1 MNKRIKGDVKIVIA
15 IVLALVSFFG
25 LSKYASS
32 PKTYEKTIASLDD
45 KKVTATA
52 LAVSATA
59 ASVAVS
65 AIPSDVA
72 TPIANELAELSSYF
86 IIILGAIYLE
96 KYLLTIIGYITFRI
110 LIPIACALFILNRIR
125 ENETCRNIM
134 KKLVTIGLMALLVI
148 PGSEKISGLIQE
160 TYDTSIQDVIDSVPE
175 EIEIE
180 EEEEGGFSALW
191 GKVKDGVTGAVD
203 TVKDTLNNFLEAIAV
218 MIVTTCVIP
227 IVTMLFFI
235 WASKSIL
242 GVNINLPE
250 KEQLMFVKKGMRKIK
265 QKNEEDE

>member
-72 TPIANELAELSSYF
+72 TPIANELA
-86 IIILGAIYLE
+86 
-96 KYLLTIIGYITFRI
+96 
-110 LIPIACALFILNRIR
+110 
-125 ENETCRNIM
+125 
-134 KKLVTIGLMALLVI
+134 LLVI
-148 PGSEKISGLIQE
+148 PGSEKISSIIQA
-160 TYDTSIQDVIDSVPE
+160 TYDTSIQNVIDSVPE

-180 EEEEGGFSALW
+180 EDEEGVFSAIW
-191 GKVKDGVTGAVD
+191 GKVKGGVTGAVD

-250 KEQLMFVKKGMRKIK
+250 KEQLMLVKKGIQKIK
-265 QKNEEDE
+265 QKDEEVE